1 MWRSGVSFPIKFTFR
16 SMCRKD
22 GSSFVVMTTFEILAK
37 LQTATAAIQELQ
49 EMLEEGE

>member
-1 MWRSGVSFPIKFTFR
+1 MTKDFPVFDRPASPTQAKLSTSPWIAA
-16 SMCRKD
+16 
-22 GSSFVVMTTFEILAK
+22 EILAK

>member
-1 MWRSGVSFPIKFTFR
+1 MNTPLRYFFSSWSFF
-16 SMCRKD
+16 
-22 GSSFVVMTTFEILAK
+22 SSKPLRPDVIAAEILAK